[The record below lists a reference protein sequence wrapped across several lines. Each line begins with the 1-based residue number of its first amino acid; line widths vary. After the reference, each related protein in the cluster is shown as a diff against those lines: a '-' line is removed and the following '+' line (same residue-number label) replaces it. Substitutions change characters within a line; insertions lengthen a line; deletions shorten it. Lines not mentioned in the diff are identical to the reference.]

1 MTPLRDTV
9 DASNQ
14 SSSNQVSGHHVGE
27 HQGSSDD
34 VAAHPA
40 VAAQVADAPASASAA
55 QPHAG
60 NGAGD
65 PGQLRADAVSLEV
78 AVKVHGS
85 RIIEVVRGVT
95 PHTEPFEE
103 NASTMIVFAQG
114 GVLKMFTALTP
125 GQMVILTNVKTGQD
139 AISRVIKVRAFT
151 NAKHYVEVEFTHRQ
165 PGYWGVH
172 FPSDDLDAPLKVPAE
187 FGADSSVHAP
197 KLDESKLDEAADS
210 ATHERAE
217 APAQPPPINANL
229 IVAPPSLVNVAPASP
244 AAASPASISPA
255 PVNSAPVSAPPASP
269 SPISMSSAVAPSKK
283 PESSKFVS
291 IGSQEEVQ
299 LAASPTRQSLA
310 VTSIDAE
317 RSARPAAPPAKIA
330 GIASGGVA
338 PHASSSHAPSSH
350 QISAPSPFAS
360 IAEIKLDAPPV
371 AQRPP
376 AVVQLPQNAEPV
388 AFIGD
393 LHVQAQPLESSR
405 PAFDPMLESSAAI
418 SGVSGESRANLI
430 PIAAAAVIA
439 VAGILGAAFYFHSRP
454 NSERALADVAAASQP
469 VQSPAD
475 AGSAAANA
483 ARPVID
489 PPPLI
494 VKGTDSIVVNG
505 NASSAAAAVAANT
518 PSKQKT
524 AGVVSDLFGTLN
536 AHPVSSAQR
545 QAVRAAEA
553 VPAVDS
559 GAPAV
564 AESAPGV
571 DNGAL
576 AGISSSPLA
585 PLAPAGAGPAMPV
598 RVGGDVKPPRVIYSL
613 QPEYPDIARLTNVEG
628 TVVLDAVVDTAGN
641 VVNAR
646 VISGPALLRKPALDS
661 VKQWKYEPSK
671 LDGQPTSVEVVV
683 SIQFKR

>member
-14 SSSNQVSGHHVGE
+14 VSSP
-27 HQGSSDD
+27 QGSHD

-55 QPHAG
+55 LPHIVPHSVQPHAAI
-60 NGAGD
+60 GAGD

-151 NAKHYVEVEFTHRQ
+151 NAKHYIEVEFTHRQ

-172 FPSDDLDAPLKVPAE
+172 FPSDDLDAALKVPGE
-187 FGADSSVHAP
+187 FGADSSADAS
-197 KLDESKLDEAADS
+197 KLDESTLDDPVEPS
-210 ATHERAE
+210 EKKATHEREESPSQSPTVGPNRVAMPG
-217 APAQPPPINANL
+217 APANSMA
-229 IVAPPSLVNVAPASP
+229 VTPASS
-244 AAASPASISPA
+244 SPAPIGRA
-255 PVNSAPVSAPPASP
+255 PVNSAPVAPPSP
-269 SPISMSSAVAPSKK
+269 VSMSSAGAPSKK
-283 PESSKFVS
+283 PEASQFVS

-317 RSARPAAPPAKIA
+317 RSVRPAVPSAKIP
-330 GIASGGVA
+330 GSASGAVA
-338 PHASSSHAPSSH
+338 PHASHAFP
-350 QISAPSPFAS
+350 SAPSPFAS
-360 IAEIKLDAPPV
+360 ISEVKLDAPP
-371 AQRPP
+371 ALPRPP
-376 AVVQLPQNAEPV
+376 ALIHLPENAEPV
-388 AFIGD
+388 AFVGD
-393 LHVQAQPLESSR
+393 LHVQAEPFESSR

-418 SGVSGESRANLI
+418 SGASGHPHANTI
-430 PIAAAAVIA
+430 PIAAAALVA
-439 VAGILGAAFYFHSRP
+439 VAAILGAAFYFHSRP

-469 VQSPAD
+469 VQSPA
-475 AGSAAANA
+475 AANA
-483 ARPVID
+483 AGPVARPVND

-494 VKGTDSIVVNG
+494 VNGTDSIVVSG
-505 NASSAAAAVAANT
+505 NSSSAGATANA
-518 PSKQKT
+518 PSKQKA

-545 QAVRAAEA
+545 QAVRAADA
-553 VPAVDS
+553 APALDS
-559 GAPAV
+559 GASAV
-564 AESAPGV
+564 AASVPGADNVDGVGNSALP
-571 DNGAL
+571 
-576 AGISSSPLA
+576 GISSSPLA
-585 PLAPAGAGPAMPV
+585 PPAPGSAGPAMPV

-613 QPEYPDIARLTNVEG
+613 QPEYPDIAKMTNVEG
-628 TVVLDAVVDTAGN
+628 TVVLDAVIDTAGN

-646 VISGPALLRKPALDS
+646 VISGPALLRKAALDS

-671 LDGQPTSVEVVV
+671 LDGQPTSVEMVV

>member
-1 MTPLRDTV
+1 MTPLRDTADV
-9 DASNQ
+9 
-14 SSSNQVSGHHVGE
+14 SNQVTNH
-27 HQGSSDD
+27 D
-34 VAAHPA
+34 VASRPA
-40 VAAQVADAPASASAA
+40 ASQANEAAVTTITARPHAV
-55 QPHAG
+55 QPHAST
-60 NGAGD
+60 APGD

-172 FPSDDLDAPLKVPAE
+172 FPSDDLDAALKVPAD
-187 FGADSSVHAP
+187 FGADSPAHAP
-197 KLDESKLDEAADS
+197 QLEAADS
-210 ATHERAE
+210 ATHERA
-217 APAQPPPINANL
+217 AAPPPPPPVAANRM
-229 IVAPPSLVNVAPASP
+229 VAPVTSV
-244 AAASPASISPA
+244 SPA
-255 PVNSAPVSAPPASP
+255 PVNAASVTPSLVTPPAVSQSPVSL
-269 SPISMSSAVAPSKK
+269 SSGVSPSKK
-283 PESSKFVS
+283 SESSQFVS

-317 RSARPAAPPAKIA
+317 RSARPAAPSAKIP
-330 GIASGGVA
+330 GIASGAVA
-338 PHASSSHAPSSH
+338 PHASHAP
-350 QISAPSPFAS
+350 SAPSPFAS
-360 IAEIKLDAPPV
+360 IAEIKLDAPPLIH
-371 AQRPP
+371 RPP
-376 AVVQLPQNAEPV
+376 AGLHLPENAEPV
-388 AFIGD
+388 AFVGD
-393 LHVQAQPLESSR
+393 LHAQPQPLESPR
-405 PAFDPMLESSAAI
+405 LAFNPMLESPAAI
-418 SGVSGESRANLI
+418 PGAPGQPHANAI
-430 PIAAAAVIA
+430 PIAAAALIA

-454 NSERALADVAAASQP
+454 NSERAIADIAAASPP
-469 VQSPAD
+469 VQSSAVTNP
-475 AGSAAANA
+475 GSSAANEVRPD

-505 NASSAAAAVAANT
+505 NASSASATAAASA
-518 PSKQKT
+518 PSKQKA
-524 AGVVSDLFGTLN
+524 AGVVSDLFGSLN
-536 AHPVSSAQR
+536 AHPVSSSQR
-545 QAVRAAEA
+545 QAVRSADAAPSLDA
-553 VPAVDS
+553 A
-559 GAPAV
+559 APNV
-564 AESAPGV
+564 APSAPGADGV
-571 DNGAL
+571 DGVNNGAL
-576 AGISSSPLA
+576 AGIASSPLA
-585 PLAPAGAGPAMPV
+585 PLTPGSAGPAMPV
-598 RVGGDVKPPRVIYSL
+598 RVGGQVKPPRVIYSL
-613 QPEYPDIARLTNVEG
+613 QPEYPDIAKLTNVEG
-628 TVVLDAVVDTAGN
+628 TVVLDAVIDTAGN

-671 LDGQPTSVEVVV
+671 LDGQPTSVEMVV